1 MSAIDAIF
9 VFFYVCC
16 GILLGAF
23 LARHVGPIYGIIG
36 FLVGFA
42 VPMVC
47 WRFVAPRIGSKRTKK
62 PGDATDKID
71 HGDKKD

>member
-23 LARHVGPIYGIIG
+23 LARHVGPIYGLIG
-36 FLVGFA
+36 FFVGFA
-42 VPMVC
+42 LPMTL
-47 WRFVAPRIGSKRTKK
+47 WRFIARRIGTKRNKTS
-62 PGDATDKID
+62 GGATGKRD
-71 HGDKKD
+71 HGDNEK